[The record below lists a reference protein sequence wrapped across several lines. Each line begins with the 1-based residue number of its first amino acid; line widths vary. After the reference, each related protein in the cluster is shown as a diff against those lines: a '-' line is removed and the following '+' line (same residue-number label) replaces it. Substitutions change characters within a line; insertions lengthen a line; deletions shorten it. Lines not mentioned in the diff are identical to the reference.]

1 MYFCSAIQNFRKMKK
16 IILLSILSIA
26 LFSCH
31 TQKKAAESN
40 TPAPQ
45 AQTQKPTTA
54 PASVA
59 SPPTYIYKT
68 RNDYSQNV
76 FVGYANNRITF
87 FPAPTDLYTNGKL
100 ATPTPLRNG
109 YWLDNRGISPNIAF
123 LSYTYE
129 EYANMQH
136 VPNDLYQK
144 ILDKDPI
151 LEMWDC
157 GPRHTYSDAAKELN
171 KIIQENQ
178 LDTRCTRVK

>member
-1 MYFCSAIQNFRKMKK
+1 MKK
-16 IILLSILSIA
+16 IILLSILSLA
-26 LFSCH
+26 LCSCH
-31 TQKKAAESN
+31 TQKKAAENN
-40 TPAPQ
+40 TAAPQ
-45 AQTQKPTTA
+45 QQQTQNQTTA
-54 PASVA
+54 TAAIP

-76 FVGYANNRITF
+76 PVGFDDKRITS

-100 ATPTPLRNG
+100 ATPTSLRDG
-109 YWLDNRGISPNIAF
+109 DWLDNRGISPNTAF

-129 EYANMQH
+129 EYANMQQ

-157 GPRHTYSDAAKELN
+157 GSRHTYNDAAKELN

>member
-1 MYFCSAIQNFRKMKK
+1 MKK
-16 IILLSILSIA
+16 IILLSIFSIV

-45 AQTQKPTTA
+45 AQTQKPATT

-100 ATPTPLRNG
+100 ATPTPLRDG

-129 EYANMQH
+129 EYAKMQN
-136 VPNDLYQK
+136 VPNDLKNVFTQ
-144 ILDKDPI
+144 PI
-151 LEMWDC
+151 V
-157 GPRHTYSDAAKELN
+157 T
-171 KIIQENQ
+171 
-178 LDTRCTRVK
+178 

>member
-31 TQKKAAESN
+31 TQKKAVENN

-45 AQTQKPTTA
+45 AQTQKPATA
-54 PASVA
+54 PAAVA

-100 ATPTPLRNG
+100 ATPTRLRNG

-123 LSYTYE
+123 LS
-129 EYANMQH
+129 
-136 VPNDLYQK
+136 
-144 ILDKDPI
+144 
-151 LEMWDC
+151 
-157 GPRHTYSDAAKELN
+157 
-171 KIIQENQ
+171 
-178 LDTRCTRVK
+178 

>member
-1 MYFCSAIQNFRKMKK
+1 MKK
-16 IILLSILSIA
+16 IILLSILAIA
-26 LFSCH
+26 LTGCH
-31 TQKKAAESN
+31 TAKKTAKN
-40 TPAPQ
+40 DTPAAPAKPQ
-45 AQTQKPTTA
+45 NNTA
-54 PASVA
+54 PAAAAVP

-87 FPAPTDLYTNGKL
+87 FPAPSDLYTNGKL

-136 VPNDLYQK
+136 VPDDLYQR

-157 GPRHTYSDAAKELN
+157 GPRHTYNDAAKELN

>member
-1 MYFCSAIQNFRKMKK
+1 MKK
-16 IILLSILSIA
+16 ILFLSILAIA
-26 LFSCH
+26 LTGCH
-31 TQKKAAESN
+31 TAKKTAKNE
-40 TPAPQ
+40 
-45 AQTQKPTTA
+45 A
-54 PASVA
+54 PATSPQPQQNNTVA
-59 SPPTYIYKT
+59 AAAVPSPPTYIYKT

-87 FPAPTDLYTNGKL
+87 FPAPSDLYTNGKL

-136 VPNDLYQK
+136 VPDDLYQR

-157 GPRHTYSDAAKELN
+157 GPRHTYNDAAKELN

>member
-1 MYFCSAIQNFRKMKK
+1 MKK
-16 IILLSILSIA
+16 IILLSILAIA
-26 LFSCH
+26 LTGCH
-31 TQKKAAESN
+31 TAKKTAKN
-40 TPAPQ
+40 DTPAAPAKPQ
-45 AQTQKPTTA
+45 NNTA
-54 PASVA
+54 PAAAAVP

-100 ATPTPLRNG
+100 ATPTPLRDG

-129 EYANMQH
+129 EYAKMQN
-136 VPNDLYQK
+136 VPNDLYQR
-144 ILDKDPI
+144 ILDKDPL

-171 KIIQENQ
+171 KIIQDNQ

>member
-1 MYFCSAIQNFRKMKK
+1 MKK
-16 IILLSILSIA
+16 ILFLSILAIA
-26 LFSCH
+26 LTGCH
-31 TQKKAAESN
+31 TAKKTAKNE
-40 TPAPQ
+40 
-45 AQTQKPTTA
+45 A
-54 PASVA
+54 PATSPQPQQNNTVA
-59 SPPTYIYKT
+59 AAAVPSPPTYIYKT

-87 FPAPTDLYTNGKL
+87 FPAPSDLYTNGKL

-136 VPNDLYQK
+136 VPDDLYQR

-157 GPRHTYSDAAKELN
+157 GPRHTYNDAAKELN

-178 LDTRCTRVK
+178 LDTSCTRVK

>member
-1 MYFCSAIQNFRKMKK
+1 MKK
-16 IILLSILSIA
+16 IILLSILAIA
-26 LFSCH
+26 LTGCH
-31 TQKKAAESN
+31 TAKKTAKN
-40 TPAPQ
+40 DTPA
-45 AQTQKPTTA
+45 A
-54 PASVA
+54 PAKPQNNTAAAAVP

-87 FPAPTDLYTNGKL
+87 FPAPSDLYTNGKL

-136 VPNDLYQK
+136 VPDDLYQR

-157 GPRHTYSDAAKELN
+157 GPRHTYNDAAKELN

>member
-1 MYFCSAIQNFRKMKK
+1 MKK
-16 IILLSILSIA
+16 IIVLSILSIA

-31 TQKKAAESN
+31 TQKKAVENN

-45 AQTQKPTTA
+45 AQTQKPATA

-100 ATPTPLRNG
+100 ATPTPLRDG

-129 EYANMQH
+129 EYAKMQN
-136 VPNDLYQK
+136 VPNDLYQR
-144 ILDKDPI
+144 ILDKDPL
-151 LEMWDC
+151 LEMS
-157 GPRHTYSDAAKELN
+157 GSRGAAKRWKHSNFATLT
-171 KIIQENQ
+171 ILPQP
-178 LDTRCTRVK
+178 LRG